1 MADITENEI
10 ELEKI
15 IYEVEKGIK
24 DLGKNKKGIEAR
36 GGADL
41 LKNRIDRL
49 KQVLRSYKIDLRE
62 LPKNE
67 LIKYKSK
74 VKNYEEQIKKLE
86 NDLNWVEK
94 VASDGNTIGSPIDSN
109 NNNDE
114 KLKNDVEYQSVLK
127 KAKETQQQDI
137 KITKGILQT
146 VIETNNV
153 GTSALEEMKIQEDQM
168 NRIINDM
175 DIIDGNLKLAT
186 RQMRA
191 FARKMATDKIIL
203 GLILLIVAGII
214 VVIVYKTIKK

>member
-10 ELEKI
+10 ELDKI
-15 IYEVEKGIK
+15 IFEVEKGIK

-41 LKNRIDRL
+41 IKNRINRL

-67 LIKYKSK
+67 LIKYESK

-94 VASDGNTIGSPIDSN
+94 ISSDGNTIGVPIESNNN

-137 KITKGILQT
+137 KITKGILHT

-153 GTSALEEMKIQEDQM
+153 GTSTLEEMKVQEEQM
-168 NRIINDM
+168 NRIKNDM
-175 DIIDGNLKLAT
+175 EIIDGNLKLAT

-214 VVIVYKTIKK
+214 VVFYGL